1 MREICNFE
9 LGLWE
14 YGAWKEEHMES
25 IIDVQI
31 CRSLIIGFVDEEN
44 VQKTNLSEIPYI
56 KICI

>member
-1 MREICNFE
+1 
-9 LGLWE
+9 
-14 YGAWKEEHMES
+14 MES
-25 IIDVQI
+25 ILDVQI